1 MIILLNFFLSGIVKN
16 LLSTLSNT
24 NSENDKLSILFTT
37 GMKGGIL
44 QTESVAV
51 LKHNKMSDNELIYLQ
66 LKIIFTTATLNQ
78 SRKKK
83 SFTDY
88 LRLQNEK
95 AVLGCYIYLAVC
107 RHSALL
113 PRFAL
118 GSIRSSLHRHD
129 EWGAIQ

>member
-16 LLSTLSNT
+16 LLSTQSNT

-78 SRKKK
+78 SRKKSHSQITFVYRMRK
-83 SFTDY
+83 QCWAAIFTWQYAGILHSF
-88 LRLQNEK
+88 L
-95 AVLGCYIYLAVC
+95 VLLWA
-107 RHSALL
+107 A
-113 PRFAL
+113 
-118 GSIRSSLHRHD
+118 
-129 EWGAIQ
+129 